1 LLGARRQL
9 SWSLANVAPRE
20 SARLPM
26 IRQNYLRGEV
36 RDEKATHH
44 QYGGGK
50 RFVALLVFFWK

>member
-1 LLGARRQL
+1 
-9 SWSLANVAPRE
+9 
-20 SARLPM
+20 M

-36 RDEKATHH
+36 RDEKAIHH